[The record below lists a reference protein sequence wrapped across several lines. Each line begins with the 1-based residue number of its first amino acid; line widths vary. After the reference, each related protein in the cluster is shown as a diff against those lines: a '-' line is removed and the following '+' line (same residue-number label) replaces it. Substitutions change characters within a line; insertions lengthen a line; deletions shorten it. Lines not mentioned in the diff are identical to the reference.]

1 MQPDEPID
9 NGADKACV
17 PMVVHTEASRPHLG
31 YRRQFMLYHLHRYR
45 TDIPSGL
52 MDKNKPPRIHLHD
65 SLRSWR
71 ALFRSVAGPE
81 GRKGKPVIGL
91 SSVNGRLGVLEGVG
105 VDQPETVCSSDRRY
119 SGLYL
124 GRLLS
129 PALHSLNH
137 SINSACICPG
147 LGCPFS

>member
-1 MQPDEPID
+1 
-9 NGADKACV
+9 
-17 PMVVHTEASRPHLG
+17 MVVHIWNISISRGLSTASWV
-31 YRRQFMLYHLHRYR
+31 QFMLYHLHRYC

-52 MDKNKPPRIHLHD
+52 KDKNKPPRTHLHD

-105 VDQPETVCSSDRRY
+105 VDQPEIVC
-119 SGLYL
+119 
-124 GRLLS
+124 
-129 PALHSLNH
+129 
-137 SINSACICPG
+137 
-147 LGCPFS
+147 

>member
-1 MQPDEPID
+1 MALIRRGHGSTYLEHQQ
-9 NGADKACV
+9 
-17 PMVVHTEASRPHLG
+17 RPLDRILG
-31 YRRQFMLYHLHRYR
+31 TAQFMPYHLHRYC

-52 MDKNKPPRIHLHD
+52 KDKNKPPRTHLHD

-105 VDQPETVCSSDRRY
+105 VDQPEIVC
-119 SGLYL
+119 
-124 GRLLS
+124 
-129 PALHSLNH
+129 
-137 SINSACICPG
+137 
-147 LGCPFS
+147 

>member
-17 PMVVHTEASRPHLG
+17 PMVVHIWNISKGLSTASWVQTTVHAVSSA
-31 YRRQFMLYHLHRYR
+31 QILYF

-52 MDKNKPPRIHLHD
+52 KDKNKPPRTHLHD

-105 VDQPETVCSSDRRY
+105 VDQPEIVC
-119 SGLYL
+119 
-124 GRLLS
+124 
-129 PALHSLNH
+129 
-137 SINSACICPG
+137 
-147 LGCPFS
+147 